1 MLLQKNQGRGD
12 RPGNRWNCTEDLM
25 TVQRLK
31 GVGCCARLDT
41 VGDWAFEVALSFAR
55 QHGVVLNLFFFPEA
69 CGDAHPPHGRRG
81 ELLEMSD
88 EAKVEREKEVRLYY
102 EDRLGDYLEVGFR
115 LCEGDEEPELRR
127 CLLMRRDYDILVLPY
142 PARGHRFGGRTIE
155 EFAQAMP
162 CPTILVG
169 PEHENQLS
177 VNSPTRIW
185 IERLSLQSTDWTEIR
200 SSVSENSVVTAQ
212 DRKEPQ

>member
-1 MLLQKNQGRGD
+1 
-12 RPGNRWNCTEDLM
+12 M
-25 TVQRLK
+25 TVQSLK

-41 VGDWAFEVALSFAR
+41 VGDRAFNVALSLAR
-55 QHGVVLNLFFFPEA
+55 RYGVVLNLFFFPGP
-69 CGDAHPPHGRRG
+69 CGAAHPPHGRRG
-81 ELLEMSD
+81 ELLGMSD

-127 CLLMRRDYDILVLPY
+127 CLIMRRDYDVLVLPY
-142 PARGHRFGGRTIE
+142 PSRGHRFGGRPIE
-155 EFAQAMP
+155 EFAHAMP

-169 PEHENQLS
+169 PQRENQLL
-177 VNSPTRIW
+177 VNSPARIW
-185 IERLSLQSTDWTEIR
+185 IDRLGLQSADWSEIRLSSAEDAAA
-200 SSVSENSVVTAQ
+200 VVP